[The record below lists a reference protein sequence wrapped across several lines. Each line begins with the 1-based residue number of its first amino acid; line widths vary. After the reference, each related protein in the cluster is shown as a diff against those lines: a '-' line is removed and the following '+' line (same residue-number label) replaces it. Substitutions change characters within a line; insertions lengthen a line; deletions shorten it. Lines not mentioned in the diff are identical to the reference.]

1 MSETKLKSPAYLRA
15 ILFHQEDGA
24 RPLNLAGDFAMKV
37 SRHPGHTAWKDLAA
51 LRDKFFQKIRIFII
65 DCFSRDIDPAT
76 RHNSI
81 CAAKIGPAFGVF
93 RFHGDYFTSRC
104 KVWRRRK
111 GLYFLFSKRPGV
123 FGLFLFRVLT
133 YRETGLPSAFA
144 SVHSKTMISRGITT
158 SLWSR

>member
-51 LRDKFFQKIRIFII
+51 LRDKFFQKVRIFII
-65 DCFSRDIDPAT
+65 DCFGRDINPAT
-76 RHNSI
+76 RHDSI

-93 RFHGDYFTSRC
+93 RFHG
-104 KVWRRRK
+104 
-111 GLYFLFSKRPGV
+111 GLLHFSVQSVAAQERVVLSFLQ
-123 FGLFLFRVLT
+123 
-133 YRETGLPSAFA
+133 A
-144 SVHSKTMISRGITT
+144 SRGIRALLVPCADIPRNR
-158 SLWSR
+158 SAFGFCFSAL